1 MIRRSLF
8 TNKKIKT
15 KVTDFV
21 FLTILVFSLGSIP
34 GMAAEA
40 DSQELMS
47 QVFTAAE
54 NNSGNIGPED
64 TLIITDLG
72 SPAESYVFL
81 DSFYSEFYGRGLEYT
96 DNLLVVQNARNAPL
110 WFAFFDKSSGN
121 CTYIEVSYGDE
132 DKISYQVTE
141 NINFDELSK
150 NKKSIAAWNEKVNS
164 TVFKGHEFA
173 ILTISNAWAT
183 GNFDY
188 ELIQCLEIHNHF
200 CPGVSS
206 GFVLANWMEENYPLE
221 EGVSYTVF
229 SCPNWCKE
237 DVFVKRWDATPG
249 KGGIFVSSLTD
260 EEIEAIGNS
269 PAGIFVVTDKNAG
282 TMKAVV
288 LGFDFDVV
296 NAKCGAKED
305 DPSWISKYL
314 ADLWLM
320 DRDNWDEEGLVT
332 KIAVMDIDKDT
343 LSKMKQA
350 GNNPYEV
357 LGLLNST
364 GNVNTQ
370 VDDKELMGQVFSAAE
385 EELGTLGPEDTF
397 IMTDIGSPAESDFFL
412 NDLYSEFY
420 GRELQY
426 TKNLLVVQN
435 ARNAPL
441 WFAFFDKSSGNCT
454 YIEVSYGDED
464 KINYQVTENI
474 DFDTLS
480 ENPESIAAWSDKVN
494 SKVFNG
500 HEFSILTT
508 ANAWATGNFDYEL
521 MQCLQ
526 LHNHFCPGVSSGF
539 VLANWMEEN
548 YPLEEGV
555 SYTVFSCPNWCKE
568 DVFVKRWDA
577 TPGKEGIFV
586 SELTDEELDAIGS
599 NLAGIFVVR
608 DKNAGTLKAV
618 VLGYNSDIVS
628 ANSGAKADD
637 PAWVSK
643 YQKDLWLMNPENWDG
658 LVTEIAVID
667 IDEATLSEMKQ
678 ADTNPYEVIGLL
690 NQEGNTSTQNLEYAE
705 SVTA

>member
-8 TNKKIKT
+8 TNKKINT

-21 FLTILVFSLGSIP
+21 FLTILVFSFCSIP
-34 GMAAEA
+34 GMAAGT
-40 DSQELMS
+40 DSQGLMT
-47 QVFTAAE
+47 QVFAAAE
-54 NNSGNIGPED
+54 EDLRGIGSED
-64 TLIITDLG
+64 TLIITDIG
-72 SPAESYVFL
+72 SPAESHVFL

-96 DNLLVVQNARNAPL
+96 ENLLVVQNARNAPL

-121 CTYIEVSYGDE
+121 CTYIEVSYGDKNE
-132 DKISYQVTE
+132 ISYKVTE
-141 NINFDELSK
+141 NIDFDTLSK
-150 NKKSIAAWNEKVNS
+150 NAQSIAAWNGKMNS
-164 TVFKGHEFA
+164 TVFDGHEFA

-183 GNFDY
+183 GNLDY
-188 ELIQCLEIHNHF
+188 ELMQCLEIHNHF

-206 GFVLANWMEENYPLE
+206 GFVLANWMEKNYPLD

-237 DVFVKRWDATPG
+237 DVFVKRWDASPG
-249 KGGIFVSSLTD
+249 KGGIFVSALTD
-260 EEIEAIGNS
+260 EEIEEIGNS
-269 PAGIFVVTDKNAG
+269 PAGIFVVKDKNAG
-282 TMKAVV
+282 TLKAVV

-296 NAKCGAKED
+296 NAKCGAKEG

-314 ADLWLM
+314 MDLWLM
-320 DRDNWDEEGLVT
+320 DKDNWDEEGLVK
-332 KIAVMDIDKDT
+332 KIAVIDINEDT

-364 GNVNTQ
+364 GNVNPP
-370 VDDKELMGQVFSAAE
+370 VSDKELMTQVFSAVEADM
-385 EELGTLGPEDTF
+385 GTLKPENTF
-397 IMTDIGSPAESDFFL
+397 IMTDIGSPAESDSFL
-412 NDLYSEFY
+412 NDFYSEFY

-454 YIEVSYGDED
+454 YIEVSYGDGDE
-464 KINYQVTENI
+464 ISYQATENI
-474 DFDTLS
+474 NFDTLS
-480 ENPESIAAWSDKVN
+480 GSQKSIAAWNEKVN
-494 SKVFNG
+494 SSVFNG
-500 HEFSILTT
+500 HEFAILTIS
-508 ANAWATGNFDYEL
+508 NAWATGNLDYEL

-548 YPLEEGV
+548 YPLKEDV
-555 SYTVFSCPNWCKE
+555 SYTVFSSPQWCKD
-568 DVFVKRWDA
+568 DVFLKRWDA
-577 TPGKEGIFV
+577 TPGKGGIFV
-586 SELTDEELDAIGS
+586 SELSEKQINAINDS
-599 NLAGIFVVR
+599 LAGIFVVK

-618 VLGYNSDIVS
+618 VLGYNSDVVS

-643 YQKDLWLMNPENWDG
+643 YQKDLWLMDKDNWNG

-667 IDEATLSEMKQ
+667 IDADTLSEMEL
-678 ADTNPYEVIGLL
+678 ADTNPYEVLGLIDP
-690 NQEGNTSTQNLEYAE
+690 EGNA
-705 SVTA
+705 VA

>member
-1 MIRRSLF
+1 MIRRRLF

-21 FLTILVFSLGSIP
+21 FLTILVFSLVSIP

-121 CTYIEVSYGDE
+121 CTYIEVSYE
-132 DKISYQVTE
+132 DKDEIS
-141 NINFDELSK
+141 
-150 NKKSIAAWNEKVNS
+150 
-164 TVFKGHEFA
+164 
-173 ILTISNAWAT
+173 
-183 GNFDY
+183 
-188 ELIQCLEIHNHF
+188 
-200 CPGVSS
+200 
-206 GFVLANWMEENYPLE
+206 
-221 EGVSYTVF
+221 
-229 SCPNWCKE
+229 
-237 DVFVKRWDATPG
+237 
-249 KGGIFVSSLTD
+249 
-260 EEIEAIGNS
+260 
-269 PAGIFVVTDKNAG
+269 
-282 TMKAVV
+282 
-288 LGFDFDVV
+288 
-296 NAKCGAKED
+296 
-305 DPSWISKYL
+305 
-314 ADLWLM
+314 
-320 DRDNWDEEGLVT
+320 
-332 KIAVMDIDKDT
+332 
-343 LSKMKQA
+343 
-350 GNNPYEV
+350 
-357 LGLLNST
+357 
-364 GNVNTQ
+364 
-370 VDDKELMGQVFSAAE
+370 
-385 EELGTLGPEDTF
+385 
-397 IMTDIGSPAESDFFL
+397 
-412 NDLYSEFY
+412 
-420 GRELQY
+420 
-426 TKNLLVVQN
+426 
-435 ARNAPL
+435 
-441 WFAFFDKSSGNCT
+441 
-454 YIEVSYGDED
+454 
-464 KINYQVTENI
+464 YQVTENI

-480 ENPESIAAWSDKVN
+480 ESPESIVAWSDKVN
-494 SKVFNG
+494 STVFKG
-500 HEFSILTT
+500 REFAILTT

-521 MQCLQ
+521 MQCLE

-555 SYTVFSCPNWCKE
+555 SYTVFSSPQWCKD
-568 DVFVKRWDA
+568 DVFLKRWDA
-577 TPGKEGIFV
+577 TPGKGGIFV

-628 ANSGAKADD
+628 ANSGAKDDD

-667 IDEATLSEMKQ
+667 IDEAILSEMKQ

-690 NQEGNTSTQNLEYAE
+690 NQEGNTSTRNLESAE